1 MMVINGWNLGNLR
14 CLGLSFFRI
23 SCSGLFDLANNTT
36 KLVVSNG
43 LNLCWLM
50 GNRLTVGTNGL
61 SGSVGVGRTSVG
73 VGRTVGLCT
82 ESLMG
87 LLDTVAW
94 DLLWCCID
102 RSGLMRMRS
111 VHNSRLGIHGLAIG
125 GPGLSI
131 DGPGLSIDRLTV
143 NWLRTIGGWSGVYNL
158 GLLNMS
164 RCETILSLSLCLAHL
179 TKHANRSLLLGSTI
193 VEATNEAEIHGL

>member
-1 MMVINGWNLGNLR
+1 MIVINGWNLGNLR

-23 SCSGLFDLANNTT
+23 SRSGLFDLANDATE
-36 KLVVSNG
+36 LVLCNG

-50 GNRLTVGTNGL
+50 GDRLTIGTNGL
-61 SGSVGVGRTSVG
+61 SWSVRVGCTVRAG
-73 VGRTVGLCT
+73 CTVGLCT

-102 RSGLMRMRS
+102 RSRLMRMGS
-111 VHNSRLGIHGLAIG
+111 IHNSRLGIHGLTIG
-125 GPGLSI
+125 GSGLSI
-131 DGPGLSIDRLTV
+131 DGPGLSINRLTV
-143 NWLRTIGGWSGVYNL
+143 NWLHTIGGWSGVYNL

-164 RCETILSLSLCLAHL
+164 RCETILSLPLCLAHL
-179 TKHANRSLLLGSTI
+179 TKQANRSLFLCSTI
-193 VEATNEAEIHGL
+193 VEATNETEIHGL

>member
-36 KLVVSNG
+36 KLVVCNG

-61 SGSVGVGRTSVG
+61 SRSVGVGSTSVG

-102 RSGLMRMRS
+102 RSGLVRMRS
-111 VHNSRLGIHGLAIG
+111 VHNSRLGIHGLAI
-125 GPGLSI
+125 

-143 NWLRTIGGWSGVYNL
+143 NWLHTIGGWSGVYNL

-164 RCETILSLSLCLAHL
+164 RCETILSLPLCLAHL
-179 TKHANRSLLLGSTI
+179 TKQANRSLFLCSTI
-193 VEATNEAEIHGL
+193 VEATNETEIHGL